1 MASTS
6 ASSSKRTRGPN
17 KQRAWARDAADGLSV
32 LRLALDT
39 TDPVQRQRIEAMF
52 SAAHSI
58 RRAVQG
64 DARGRCVAYRAA
76 SHERE
81 RGPAAVRDR
90 LGLSRTAFE
99 HAAYD
104 HLDAAPHLRRF
115 VTKALAMHLADTVWS
130 ATERH
135 LFRDASGKTLGMPGV
150 SRWHEF
156 TRLPGRA
163 RSHTSPR
170 KWETFRLH
178 GSLAGHRAA
187 YTGSDDV
194 FFQPRSM
201 RSVAEPADSWWTHDG
216 PLVVVFSGLPGG
228 NLALPVRLPAAA
240 SNQPILDHHL
250 ADPSR
255 WHKIDL
261 VRRRDPNAIGG
272 WRYEAH
278 LMVLASPYVAPAI
291 AAGRALAAEQTRG
304 RRAGIDVNV
313 SNLTVA
319 SMRDASDLSVTRIE
333 RDARTRQRSHRRA
346 RQERRRQRS
355 LERSR
360 RAMNAQQ
367 YQLSKRQEKQ
377 ARRREA
383 AGLAAKQVIP
393 AGPRIARSD
402 GKPVQAY
409 RKDRL
414 SNGYRH
420 DRAAQVAEAASV
432 SQARR
437 DHARQVAS
445 GIVGEHGFVLT
456 IEDCDLRRWAVLWG
470 RSLAAFSPGTL
481 VTAIEREAQAVARIA
496 GMPGGL
502 LRASTRTT
510 ALSQHCLCGGRV
522 GKSLAERIHDCP
534 ACGLRGDRDAVSASL
549 AACVV
554 FGNAAVP
561 ASASVDHA
569 TARALL
575 DADGTRTVL
584 GQTLN
589 NSIRG
594 RQDVPSESNA
604 HSAHDGPSAVE
615 TGRTPVYVRWLGET
629 LARCRVQPQMRR
641 ALKARPRWN
650 EREREPTWPGS
661 DVPTWMPL
669 RDSS

>member
-1 MASTS
+1 M
-6 ASSSKRTRGPN
+6 
-17 KQRAWARDAADGLSV
+17 
-32 LRLALDT
+32 LRLAVDT
-39 TDPVQRQRIEAMF
+39 TDPVQRTRIEAMF
-52 SAAHSI
+52 SAGHSI
-58 RRAVQG
+58 RRAVQR
-64 DARGRCVAYRAA
+64 DARDRCFAYRAA
-76 SHERE
+76 RHERE
-81 RGPAAVRDR
+81 RGPADVRAR
-90 LGLSRTAFE
+90 LGLSRTALE

-104 HLDAAPHLRRF
+104 HLDAAPHVRRF

-135 LFRDASGKTLGMPGV
+135 LFRDASGKTHGIPGA

-178 GSLAGHRAA
+178 GTLAGHRAA
-187 YTGSDDV
+187 YPGSGEV
-194 FFQPRSM
+194 FFQPRSI

-216 PLVVVFSGLPGG
+216 PLVVVFSGLPAG
-228 NLALPVRLPAAA
+228 NLVLPVRLPAAA

-255 WHKIDL
+255 WHKLDL
-261 VRRRDPNAIGG
+261 VRRRDPNASGG

-278 LMVLASPYVAPAI
+278 LMVLASPYVAPSV
-291 AAGRALAAEQTRG
+291 AASRVVTAEQTRG
-304 RRAGIDVNV
+304 RHAGIDVNV

-319 SMRDASDLSVTRIE
+319 SFHDAGDLAITRIE

-346 RQERRRQRS
+346 RKERQRQRS

-360 RAMNAQQ
+360 RAMNAQH
-367 YQLSKRQEKQ
+367 YQLSKRQEKR

-383 AGLAAKQVIP
+383 VGLAAKQVIP

-402 GKPVQAY
+402 GKPLQAY
-409 RKDRL
+409 RNDQL
-414 SNGYRH
+414 SNSYRR
-420 DRAAQVAEAASV
+420 DRAAQVATAASV
-432 SQARR
+432 TQARR

-445 GIVGEHGFVLT
+445 SIVGEHGFQLT
-456 IEDCDLRRWAVLWG
+456 VEDCDLRRWSNLWG
-470 RSLAAFSPGTL
+470 RSVAAFSPGTL
-481 VTAIEREAQAVARIA
+481 VSAIEREAQAVARIA

-502 LRASTRTT
+502 SRASTWTT
-510 ALSQHCLCGGRV
+510 AMSQHCLCGGRV
-522 GKSLAERIHDCP
+522 AKSLVDRVHDCP

-554 FGNAAVP
+554 FGNPAVP
-561 ASASVDHA
+561 ASATVDLA
-569 TARALL
+569 TSRALL
-575 DADGTRTVL
+575 DAVATRAVL
-584 GQTLN
+584 DDTLTI
-589 NSIRG
+589 SMQG

-604 HSAHDGPSAVE
+604 HSAHDGPSGVE
-615 TGRTPVYVRWLGET
+615 TGRTPAYVRWLGET

-641 ALKARPRWN
+641 AFKARPRWN
-650 EREREPTWPGS
+650 EREREPTWPESG
-661 DVPTWMPL
+661 VATWTPL